1 MSGEVISRELLEEL
15 EMAGQDLKRG
25 AGRKQRNA
33 VIDQVAYRMGRA
45 ATQVRASFLNAKLRQ
60 YDDQISSWIVTLN
73 ARKDELERQTKDV
86 FAWSGHGLA
95 MIIGFSILAT
105 ALAVDY
111 MIIHEFWSRVLSNEF
126 GEVPKSL
133 ASSVMFKS
141 AQVVFATLAFHFM
154 LETVGNVGR
163 RIFALFIFFLTFV
176 MLLGIGL
183 IIANSWLPPGSELFG
198 IDLKGIAD
206 QGQNMLA
213 SLGLGSSP
221 APAGA
226 AGPVNEQD
234 VRTVQTLVWLGS
246 LSAIFIIVTG
256 VGAMCMRFG
265 IHGFQ
270 GIFGEITFDTRNG
283 GAARLGFRKD
293 ELVRVKTTLA
303 HFKDAKSRWR
313 ILERHLSDFVTSYS
327 EGIRRYESAFG
338 DFGRHLMKRDVT
350 AQRRLEELEQA
361 VRQVEQHWTL
371 EEVRRRHAVD
381 EFDEPTTVDT
391 ENEDR
396 KEPGF
401 TSNVLDMFNHNN
413 RRSGTDD

>member
-1 MSGEVISRELLEEL
+1 MAGEVISRELLEEL
-15 EMAGQDLKRG
+15 EMAGHDVKRG
-25 AGRKQRNA
+25 QGRQKKHQTA
-33 VIDQVAYRMGRA
+33 DIVAYKMGRA

-60 YDDQISSWIVTLN
+60 FDDQISSWIVTLRSRQ
-73 ARKDELERQTKDV
+73 AELNRQTKDV

-111 MIIHEFWSRVLSNEF
+111 MIIHEFWSRVLANEF

-141 AQVVFATLAFHFM
+141 AQVIFATLAFHFM
-154 LETVGNVGR
+154 LETVGDLGR
-163 RIFALFIFFLTFV
+163 RIFVLFIFALTFV

-183 IIANSWLPPGSELFG
+183 IIANSWLPPGSQLFG

-213 SLGLGSSP
+213 ALGLGSQ
-221 APAGA
+221 AATGTAA

-270 GIFGEITFDTRNG
+270 GIFGEITFDTRHG

-293 ELVRVKTTLA
+293 ELERVKQTLA
-303 HFKDAKSRWR
+303 HFKDPKSRWR

-327 EGIRRYESAFG
+327 EGIRRYESVYG
-338 DFGRHLMKRDVT
+338 DFGRHILKRDVT
-350 AQRRLEELEQA
+350 AQTRLEQLEQA
-361 VRQVEQHWTL
+361 VRQAEQHWTL

-381 EFDEPTTVDT
+381 EFEEPSTAVDG
-391 ENEDR
+391 DSDQR

-401 TSNVLDMFNHNN
+401 AGNVLDMFNH
-413 RRSGTDD
+413 RRNGTDD